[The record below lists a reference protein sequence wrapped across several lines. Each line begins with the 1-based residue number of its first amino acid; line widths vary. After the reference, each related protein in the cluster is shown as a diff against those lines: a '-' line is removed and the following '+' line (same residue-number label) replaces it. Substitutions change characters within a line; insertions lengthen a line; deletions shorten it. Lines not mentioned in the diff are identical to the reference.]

1 MIEITKSAQE
11 YFGRLIKQQEMD
23 DIGLHLTVLKPGT
36 PLASCDLQFH
46 VPGQSGEKELE
57 FKYEQFN
64 LYLPAGTER
73 WLEQAKIDFEKT
85 DAGGQLT
92 IKAPG
97 IKGDKP
103 EDSADLNEKVAWVLE
118 SEINPGLASH
128 GGMVSL
134 ELITAENE
142 VVLRFGGGCH
152 GCGRVNVTLQE
163 GIEKTLKEY
172 FPEVT
177 AVIDATDHATGDNPY
192 YK

>member
-11 YFGRLIKQQEMD
+11 YFGRLIEQQEMD
-23 DIGLHLTVLKPGT
+23 DIGLHLSVLKPGT

-57 FKYEQFN
+57 FKYELFN
-64 LYLPAGTER
+64 LYVPEGTER

-85 DAGGQLT
+85 DAGDQLT

-103 EDSADLNEKVAWVLE
+103 EDSADLNEKIAWVLE

-134 ELITAENE
+134 EMITPENE

-152 GCGRVNVTLQE
+152 GCGMVNVTLQE

>member
-11 YFGRLIKQQEMD
+11 YFGRLIVQQEMD

-57 FKYEQFN
+57 FNYDEFN
-64 LYLPAGTER
+64 LYVPAGDER
-73 WLEQAKIDFEKT
+73 WLEQAKIDYESSDT
-85 DAGGQLT
+85 GGQLT

-97 IKGDKP
+97 IKGNKP
-103 EDSADLNEKVAWVLE
+103 EDSADLTDKINWILE
-118 SEINPGLASH
+118 AEINPGLASH
-128 GGMVSL
+128 GGMVVL
-134 ELITAENE
+134 EQITAENE
-142 VVLRFGGGCH
+142 VVLRFGGGCQ
-152 GCGRVNVTLQE
+152 GCGQVNVTLQD

-172 FPEVT
+172 FPEIK
-177 AVIDATDHATGDNPY
+177 AVIDATDHATGENPY

>member
-11 YFGRLIKQQEMD
+11 YFGRLIAQQEMENA
-23 DIGLHLTVLKPGT
+23 GLFLTVVKPGT
-36 PLASCDLQFH
+36 PLAACDLQFH
-46 VPGQSGEKELE
+46 VPGKSGVEELE
-57 FKYEQFN
+57 FKYDQFN
-64 LYLPAGTER
+64 LYVPAGTER
-73 WLEQAKIDFEKT
+73 WLENAKIDFEKN

-97 IKGDKP
+97 IKGTKP
-103 EDSADLNEKVAWVLE
+103 EDSSDLVEKVNWVLE

-128 GGMVSL
+128 GGMVEL
-134 ELITAENE
+134 ELITEANE

-152 GCGRVNVTLQE
+152 GCGMVNVTLQD

-172 FPEVT
+172 FPEIT
-177 AVIDATDHATGDNPY
+177 AVIDATDHASGDNPY